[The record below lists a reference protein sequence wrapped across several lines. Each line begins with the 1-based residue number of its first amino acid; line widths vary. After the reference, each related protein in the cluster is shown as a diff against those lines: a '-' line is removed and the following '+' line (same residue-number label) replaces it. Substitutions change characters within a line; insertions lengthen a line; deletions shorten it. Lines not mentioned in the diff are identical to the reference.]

1 MAERRGTPIDPG
13 IIARATRAVSG
24 AVGGLIRGVNEAW
37 FGPAQPMAVVAPED
51 VRGRAF
57 DYAVGYNLNG
67 SAPRSEQGSDQ
78 ISFQQ
83 LRDVAEPTRGGLDL
97 LRLVIE
103 TRKDQMEAQDWDIK
117 GVDGSDGG
125 ARAKAIK
132 AALRKPDQ
140 IHTWSQWMRMILE
153 DLLVLDAPAIY
164 LCPSVLGYLLPEVI
178 DGATIK
184 PLLRPD
190 GRTPTAPDPAYQQ
203 VLKGVPAV
211 DYTTDEMIY
220 MPRNVRSHRVYGMSP
235 VEQVVTTINIAI
247 RRQIFQLEYY
257 TAGSVPDVLLGA
269 PASWS
274 QKQLLDFQNYWDSL
288 LSGNTAERRRA
299 RFVPGDVKPF
309 ELKAG
314 ALKDEY
320 DEWIAR
326 VVCFCFSVSP
336 TAFTKATNRATA
348 ETAKQAAQE
357 EGLEPLKRWFRDF
370 MNEILARAFGADDL
384 TLVWID
390 EEIADPSTKA
400 SVMATALGAGGGK
413 PWLTVDEV
421 RAKYGEQPMTP
432 EQKDELFPPPPPALE
447 ASTDGSGP
455 PEPEPDAKSEKL
467 ADALLALSTSLAKSN
482 TTPPAPTM
490 RQRLTRKLDFKRDP
504 DTGLITGATFKE

>member
-13 IIARATRAVSG
+13 LIARASRAVSS
-24 AVGGLIRGVNEAW
+24 AVGGMIRGASEAW
-37 FGPAQPMAVVAPED
+37 FGPAQPMAPGAPDD

-67 SAPRSEQGSDQ
+67 SQPRSEQGSDQ
-78 ISFQQ
+78 ITFHQ
-83 LRDVAEPTRGGLDL
+83 LRDLAEPTRGGLDI

-125 ARAKAIK
+125 ARAKEIK
-132 AALRKPDQ
+132 AALRKPDG

-153 DLLVLDAPAIY
+153 DLLVIDAPTVY
-164 LCPSVLGYLLPEVI
+164 LSPSALGHLVPEVI

-184 PLLRPD
+184 PLIRPD
-190 GRTPTAPDPAYQQ
+190 GRQPIDPDPAYQQ
-203 VLKGVPAV
+203 VLKGIPAV
-211 DYTTDEMIY
+211 DYRAAELVY
-220 MPRNVRSHRVYGMSP
+220 MPRNVRSHRIYGMSP
-235 VEQVVTTINIAI
+235 VEQVVTMINIGI
-247 RRQIFQLEYY
+247 RRELFQLEYY

-269 PASWS
+269 PSTWS
-274 QKQLLDFQNYWDSL
+274 QKQLADFQNYWDSL

-299 RFVPGDVKPF
+299 RFVPGDVKPY
-309 ELKAG
+309 ELKSG
-314 ALKDEY
+314 VLKDEY

-326 VVCFCFSVSP
+326 IVCFCFSISP
-336 TAFTKATNRATA
+336 QAFTKQMNRATA
-348 ETAKQAAQE
+348 ETAKQAAAE

-370 MNEILARAFGADDL
+370 MNEVISRAFGADDL

-390 EEIADPSTKA
+390 EEIADPEAKA
-400 SVMATALGAGGGK
+400 TVMSTALGAGGGK

-432 EQKDELFPPPPPALE
+432 EQRDELFPPPPPALE
-447 ASTDGSGP
+447 QGDGTGDGQPDGSGP
-455 PEPEPDAKSEKL
+455 PEPPATKVAK
-467 ADALLALSTSLAKSN
+467 AARRSLRPR
-482 TTPPAPTM
+482 PPA
-490 RQRLTRKLDFKRDP
+490 
-504 DTGLITGATFKE
+504 GL